1 MAEAAITDARAVRT
15 LAEPTLEGERDALG
29 SV

>member
-15 LAEPTLEGERDALG
+15 LGEPTVDGERDALE